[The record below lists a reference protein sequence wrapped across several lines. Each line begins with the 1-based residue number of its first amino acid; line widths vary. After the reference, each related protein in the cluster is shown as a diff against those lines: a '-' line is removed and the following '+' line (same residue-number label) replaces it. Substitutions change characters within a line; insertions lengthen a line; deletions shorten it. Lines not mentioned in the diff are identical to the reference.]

1 MPFNGLREF
10 IDLLEKEG
18 ELAHVKVP
26 VDLNQELGA
35 VCVKSLKNYGPAL
48 LFEKPGGRDIPVV
61 MNLLATRR
69 RYALAMQCKQEEI
82 HEEWN
87 RRVSNPLPPM
97 LVESGKCQQE
107 VWLGDE
113 ANLNRLIAPIL
124 NARDGG
130 PYLTLSCHIT
140 KDLTTGA
147 RNVAVYRNMVHD
159 EHTLGLLS
167 GPYTHIM
174 LQHRTAPNEPFPVAI
189 VMGAD
194 PRVVMAACSPFP
206 FGTYRGCSSCGT
218 KVACHLGEW
227 AFAAVSS
234 KHADDDLF
242 HGSKDVGLGQ
252 PTNVLVCQRADGPAW
267 RLVSRASRR
276 IGRLRGAG
284 NRGPEWRADQPRL
297 KTRLRH

>member
-1 MPFNGLREF
+1 MPFEGLREF
-10 IDLLEKEG
+10 IDLLDKEG
-18 ELAHVKVP
+18 ELARVKVP

-61 MNLLATRR
+61 INLLATRR

-87 RRVSNPLPPM
+87 RRASNPLPPIM
-97 LVESGKCQQE
+97 VESGKCQEE
-107 VWLGDE
+107 VWLGEE
-113 ANLNRLIAPIL
+113 ANLNRLIALIL

-147 RNVAVYRNMVHD
+147 RNVGVYRNMVHD

-174 LQHRTAPNEPFPVAI
+174 LQHRTAPNEPFPVA
-189 VMGAD
+189 
-194 PRVVMAACSPFP
+194 
-206 FGTYRGCSSCGT
+206 
-218 KVACHLGEW
+218 H
-227 AFAAVSS
+227 
-234 KHADDDLF
+234 
-242 HGSKDVGLGQ
+242 
-252 PTNVLVCQRADGPAW
+252 
-267 RLVSRASRR
+267 
-276 IGRLRGAG
+276 
-284 NRGPEWRADQPRL
+284 
-297 KTRLRH
+297 